1 MSKPVIVGAVVY
13 DPKVVTI
20 WEIIQGFFEGRGVPM
35 DTVFFT
41 NYELQND
48 ALLAGQLDIAWNSPL
63 AWLDAQIL
71 SKNACRAIA
80 MRDTDRDRV
89 SHFVV
94 PIESPYQKLEEL
106 RGATVAFGAKDS
118 PQATLIPLNSLRRV
132 GLMPASNYSVIRHDL
147 LIGKHGDH
155 IGGEWE
161 AFQTMQKGHA
171 QASVMLDLNYQGWGA
186 EGRFDASKY
195 RILATTDPF
204 DHCVFTVRPDF
215 DAATEEKWLKTL
227 MEMDYSN
234 PDHKEMMDMEGLKQ
248 WLPGRTEGFV
258 QLTEAITAFGYPNR

>member
-48 ALLAGQLDIAWNSPL
+48 ALLAEQLDIAWNSPL

-71 SKNACRAIA
+71 SNNACRAIA
-80 MRDTDRDRV
+80 MRDTDKDRA

-94 PIESPYQKLEEL
+94 PVDSPFQAVEEL
-106 RGATVAFGAKDS
+106 RGTTVAFGAKDS
-118 PQATLIPLNSLRRV
+118 PQATLIPMNCLRRS
-132 GLMPASNYSVIRHDL
+132 GLMPESDYVVKRHDL
-147 LIGKHGDH
+147 LVGKHGDH

-161 AFQTMQKGHA
+161 AFLSLQRGEA
-171 QASVMLDLNYQGWGA
+171 QASVMLDLNYLGWGA
-186 EGRFDASKY
+186 EGRFDSSKY
-195 RILATTDPF
+195 RVLATTEPF
-204 DHCVFTVRPDF
+204 DHCVFAVRPGF
-215 DAATEEKWLKTL
+215 DPGLEKWLDTL
-227 MEMDYSN
+227 MEMDYRN
-234 PDHKEMMDMEGLKQ
+234 PDHKEMMDMEGLKE
-248 WLPGRTEGFV
+248 WLPGRTQGFV
-258 QLTEAITAFGYPNR
+258 QLTEAIEAFGYPNR